1 MGKVTTGA
9 TMSLDGFIADASHG
23 KLRLPVQSGTGPEMS
38 RSLRA
43 TRTRRSR
50 SPPSA
55 RSTCGGWMERLGA
68 LVAGRRRYDMT
79 SAWGGHH
86 PLDLTTVVVTHQ
98 RPSARPEDDE
108 NFVFVTTG
116 IADAVARA
124 GEIASDKDVGIN
136 GGEIARQ
143 CFDAG
148 LTAGV
153 PVQRRRHAR
162 DVAAVRPPTGIQL
175 DPPFSVATRYPRS
188 AAWSKRP

>member
-1 MGKVTTGA
+1 M
-9 TMSLDGFIADASHG
+9 
-23 KLRLPVQSGTGPEMS
+23 
-38 RSLRA
+38 
-43 TRTRRSR
+43 
-50 SPPSA
+50 
-55 RSTCGGWMERLGA
+55 
-68 LVAGRRRYDMT
+68 
-79 SAWGGHH
+79 
-86 PLDLTTVVVTHQ
+86 VVTHQ

-153 PVQRRRHAR
+153 PVRTSLTREGSGRRATADRG
-162 DVAAVRPPTGIQL
+162 AAGPAVLGCHQL
-175 DPPFSVATRYPRS
+175 S
-188 AAWSKRP
+188 AIGGLVKRP